1 MGMSNPNPVIFS
13 TIICVCR
20 GYMLY
25 AIAHYELSGT
35 LRVETYNMSSE
46 KKYGARTERSQRGE
60 QFKE

>member
-46 KKYGARTERSQRGE
+46 KKVWGTNRKKPERGTV
-60 QFKE
+60 